1 MLPAWLD
8 QDSLAIAPTMHRS
21 SSAPVPTLP
30 RPCCSLRQRSPGL
43 LMQTLQRAAQNL
55 SHGMIFG
62 IRPTVI
68 GAPIVGTRMGHRT
81 TTDPRCGR
89 CLASCRSLQAR
100 RGVDGTDVRISLGRD
115 LFFLYW
121 LENYLQS
128 RHGFSVTYDV
138 MGDEDVHAIGSNV
151 SERGDNGLLRYRV
164 VVTGAHP
171 EYWTD
176 EMRIAVDDYV
186 QRGGRLMYLSGNGR
200 YWVTSV
206 NSSRPHILEVRKRV
220 NLTNQSQVV
229 ALPGEYHHSTTGELG
244 GLWRDVGYAPQ
255 KLFGVGYAAGDAE
268 GWGTPDSPTPF
279 FRLNP
284 AIPANASFIVE
295 GVVTTDFLG
304 AGYGVFGQ
312 SALSD
317 EVDRYDTRLG
327 SRPDTTVVATGQWP
341 GPNSLTKNPLPEDRR
356 DFGTCHT
363 DVECAKSL
371 LRADVVYFRKGAGE
385 VFAAGSRLWTAAL
398 MDTHAPNDFS
408 TITANV
414 LKHFLNM

>member
-1 MLPAWLD
+1 
-8 QDSLAIAPTMHRS
+8 
-21 SSAPVPTLP
+21 
-30 RPCCSLRQRSPGL
+30 
-43 LMQTLQRAAQNL
+43 
-55 SHGMIFG
+55 
-62 IRPTVI
+62 
-68 GAPIVGTRMGHRT
+68 
-81 TTDPRCGR
+81 
-89 CLASCRSLQAR
+89 
-100 RGVDGTDVRISLGRD
+100 LGRD

-186 QRGGRLMYLSGNGR
+186 QRGGRLMYLSGNGQ

-255 KLFGVGYAAGDAE
+255 ELFGVGYAAGDAE